1 MNFFSCRGLGQNILC
16 RWREFLREPS
26 AILFVVIMPPLWI
39 LLLGAIFGGGEG
51 AGYQIG
57 LVDSSESSVVARLT
71 EDRTLKVQIASLDEL
86 LAAVGKVQVVVEV
99 TDQQATYYFDSNDHQ
114 SRAAYLYVDSLIQ
127 RFHDRQ
133 DPIATVIK
141 EAPPKMRYI
150 DFFIPGLLAFSI
162 MASSF
167 FGTGMSIVTS
177 RRENLLKR
185 FLITPMPPLSYVLS
199 HVVGRLLV
207 LLVEIIVIVL
217 SGLLF
222 YSFEIQGNIFAF
234 VVYAGIGAATF
245 TSLATLLGSRGRNV
259 STCYSV
265 INIITLP
272 LALFSG
278 IWFESSYLPQ
288 WLAELFGYLPLAPLA
303 DGLRAI
309 AVEGRSIATLMP
321 QMLLMVVYAL
331 GAAIIARSL
340 FKWY

>member
-39 LLLGAIFGGGEG
+39 LLLGTIFGGSQGTN
-51 AGYQIG
+51 YQVG
-57 LVDSSESSVVARLT
+57 LARGSEPAVVTQLQQ
-71 EDRTLKVQIASLDEL
+71 DQTLKVQIATLAEL
-86 LAAVGKVQVVVEV
+86 LNSNLQVVVEV
-99 TDQQATYYFDSNDHQ
+99 DDRQATYHFASKDPQ

-127 RFHDRQ
+127 RFYERQ

-141 EAPPKMRYI
+141 EAPAKMRYI
-150 DFFIPGLLAFSI
+150 DFFVPGLLAFSI

-167 FGTGMSIVTS
+167 FGTGMSIVSS

-185 FLITPMPPLSYVLS
+185 FLITPMSPLSYVLS

-207 LLVEIIVIVL
+207 LLVETIVIVL

-222 YSFEIQGNIFAF
+222 YSFTIQGSIFAF
-234 VVYAGIGAATF
+234 VVYAAIGATTF

-278 IWFESSYLPQ
+278 IWFDASYLPQ
-288 WLAELFGYLPLAPLA
+288 WLADLFSYLPLAPLA
-303 DGLRAI
+303 EGLRAI
-309 AVEGRSIATLMP
+309 AVEGHSIATLMP
-321 QMLLMVVYAL
+321 KILLLLVYAL
-331 GAAIIARSL
+331 GAAVIARSV

>member
-39 LLLGAIFGGGEG
+39 LLLGAIFGGGG
-51 AGYQIG
+51 GTSYQVG
-57 LVDSSESSVVARLT
+57 LVDGSEPAVVARLT
-71 EDRTLKVQIASLDEL
+71 EDRTLKVQIATLDEL
-86 LAAVGKVQVVVEV
+86 LAEVGKVQVIVEI
-99 TDQQATYYFDSNDHQ
+99 TEQQATYYFDSNDSQ
-114 SRAAYLYVDSLIQ
+114 SRAAHLYIDSLIQ
-127 RFHDRQ
+127 SFHERQ
-133 DPIATVIK
+133 DPITTVIK

-167 FGTGMSIVTS
+167 FGTGMSIVSS

-185 FLITPMPPLSYVLS
+185 FLITPMSPLSYVLS

-222 YSFEIQGNIFAF
+222 YSFEIQGSIIAF
-234 VVYAGIGAATF
+234 VVYAAIGAATF

-288 WLAELFGYLPLAPLA
+288 WLADLFGYLPLAPLA

-309 AVEGRSIATLMP
+309 AVEGRSIVTLMP
-321 QMLLMVVYAL
+321 QVLLLFIYAL
-331 GAAIIARSL
+331 GAAIVARSL